1 MPTTYLMHKTRNM
14 VGVADLPEFTDLD
27 EQPPRSFQIW
37 WEGNAGYTLCS
48 TSVVVPITKEIFDI
62 MRGV

>member
-1 MPTTYLMHKTRNM
+1 MPTTYLMHKTMNK

-27 EQPPRSFQIW
+27 EQPPRSFEIW
-37 WEGNAGYTLCS
+37 WHGNGGYSLCY
-48 TSVVVPITKEIFDI
+48 TSVVAKITKEVYDI